1 MGRTQ
6 IAAVLLLTT
15 VLTGA
20 RCAVA
25 GQAPSAASDPDI
37 PISHQDRVY
46 SAEQYSN
53 TVSVTDPV
61 DNKLLGTIRLGDP
74 LPANF
79 SPLYKGQVLVHG
91 MGFSPDHRTIAVV
104 AIGSNAVNFIDTATN
119 SVKHVTYIGRSPH
132 EAFFTMDGREV
143 WVVVRGENY
152 VSVLDG
158 TTYEEKTRITVPNG
172 PGMTIFSPDGKY
184 GYVCSSFTPET
195 VVISV
200 TDHKIVGRVP
210 QASPFCPNI
219 AATPDSK
226 QVWFTLKDSGKTQVF
241 NGQPP
246 FEVLK
251 TLDTGPITNHVNIV
265 RNANG
270 MFAYVTIGALN
281 EIKVFRTDNFEQV
294 ATIQVG
300 KLPHGIWPSGD
311 GTRVY
316 VGLEN
321 EDRVAAI
328 DTLKNE
334 VIATNPI
341 GQAPQALVYVPDAVP
356 AVSGDTNTAMTRM
369 MVVPESH
376 GTSNLQPLGVAGQS
390 AQLWL
395 APPGAR
401 KEEKAPT
408 SVSLSDQGLVQV
420 LEAAV
425 SGLEP
430 GKPYLLALAT
440 EPSGTGVLEPLQ
452 GFMTNPAGAAV
463 VNTIGPI
470 RQVVR
475 GEEKIPRRYL
485 VILPG
490 KVDDHRAAVQ
500 VQRE

>member
-1 MGRTQ
+1 MRHTV
-6 IAAVLLLTT
+6 ILAVLLVAINLIG
-15 VLTGA
+15 VRHA
-20 RCAVA
+20 FA
-25 GQAPSAASDPDI
+25 GQAPATASDPDI
-37 PISHQDRVY
+37 PISHQDRIY

-61 DNKLLGTIRLGDP
+61 DNKLVGTIRLGDS
-74 LPANF
+74 LPANL
-79 SPLYKGQVLVHG
+79 SPLYKGQLLVHG

-104 AIGSNAVNFIDTATN
+104 AIGSNAVIFIDTETN
-119 SVKHVTYIGRSPH
+119 SVKHITYVGRSPH
-132 EAFFTMDGREV
+132 EAFYTMDGKEV

-158 TTYEEKTRITVPNG
+158 TTYEEKARIIVPNG

-195 VVISV
+195 EVIAV
-200 TDHKIVGRVP
+200 ADHRIVGRVP

-219 AATPDSK
+219 AVTPDSK
-226 QVWFTLKDSGKTQVF
+226 QVWFTLKDTGKTQVF
-241 NGQPP
+241 DAQPP
-246 FEVLK
+246 FTLLK

-265 RNANG
+265 RNPNG
-270 MFAYVTIGALN
+270 MFAYVTIGGLN
-281 EIKVFRTDNFEQV
+281 EIKVFRTDNFELV
-294 ATIQVG
+294 ATIPVG

-321 EDRVAAI
+321 EDKVAAI

-334 VIATNPI
+334 VIATSPI

-356 AVSGDTNTAMTRM
+356 AVSGDLNAAMTRM
-369 MVVPESH
+369 MVVPEGL
-376 GTSNLQPLGVAGQS
+376 GTNNLQPLGIAGQS
-390 AQLWL
+390 TELWL
-395 APPGAR
+395 VPPGAK
-401 KEEKAPT
+401 KEAKAPT

-425 SGLEP
+425 TGLEP
-430 GKPYLLALAT
+430 GKPYLLALAS

-463 VNTIGPI
+463 VNAIGPI
-470 RQVVR
+470 RQLVR
-475 GEEKIPRRYL
+475 GEDKAPRRYL

-490 KVDDHRAAVQ
+490 APDTHGAPVQ

>member
-1 MGRTQ
+1 MRRN
-6 IAAVLLLTT
+6 IIVT
-15 VLTGA
+15 VLFVATGLVGVRYA
-20 RCAVA
+20 FA
-25 GQAPSAASDPDI
+25 GQAPAAASDPDI

-61 DNKLLGTIRLGDP
+61 DNKLVGTIRLGDP
-74 LPANF
+74 LPASL
-79 SPLYKGQVLVHG
+79 SPLYKGQLLVHG

-119 SVKHVTYIGRSPH
+119 SVKHITYVGRSPH
-132 EAFFTMDGREV
+132 EAFYTMDGREV

-195 VVISV
+195 EVITV
-200 TDHKIVGRVP
+200 ADHKIVGKVP

-226 QVWFTLKDSGKTQVF
+226 QVWFTLKDTGKTQVF
-241 NGQPP
+241 DGQPP
-246 FEVLK
+246 FALLK

-270 MFAYVTIGALN
+270 MFAYVTIGGLN
-281 EIKVFRTDNFEQV
+281 QIKVFRTDNFEQA
-294 ATIQVG
+294 ATIPVG

-321 EDRVAAI
+321 EDKVAAI
-328 DTLKNE
+328 DTLKNA
-334 VIATNPI
+334 VIATSPI
-341 GQAPQALVYVPDAVP
+341 GQAPQALVYVPN
-356 AVSGDTNTAMTRM
+356 AVSAPSSDHNSAMTTM
-369 MVVPESH
+369 MVVPEGL

-395 APPGAR
+395 APPGAK

-408 SVSLSDQGLVQV
+408 SVSLSDQGLVQM

-425 SGLEP
+425 TGLEP
-430 GKPYLLALAT
+430 GKPYLLALSS
-440 EPSGTGVLEPLQ
+440 EPAGTGVLEPLQ
-452 GFMTNPAGAAV
+452 GFMTNPAGAAI
-463 VNTIGPI
+463 VNAIGPI
-470 RQVVR
+470 RQLVR
-475 GEEKIPRRYL
+475 GEDQAPRRYL
-485 VILPG
+485 VILTGTPDNHG
-490 KVDDHRAAVQ
+490 AAVQ
-500 VQRE
+500 VQKE

>member
-1 MGRTQ
+1 MQRCLILT
-6 IAAVLLLTT
+6 ALLLATAL
-15 VLTGA
+15 VGA
-20 RCAVA
+20 RHAVA
-25 GQAPSAASDPDI
+25 GQAPAAASDPDI

-61 DNKLLGTIRLGDP
+61 DNKLVGTIRLGDP
-74 LPANF
+74 LPANL
-79 SPLYKGQVLVHG
+79 SPLYKGQLLVHG

-226 QVWFTLKDSGKTQVF
+226 QVSFTLKDSGKTQVF

-294 ATIQVG
+294 ATIPVG
-300 KLPHGIWPSGD
+300 KLAHGIWPSGD
-311 GTRVY
+311 GRRVY
-316 VGLEN
+316 VGLDN
-321 EDRVAAI
+321 ADGMAAI
-328 DTLKNE
+328 DTLTNRL
-334 VIATNPI
+334 IATSPV
-341 GQAPQALVYVPDAVP
+341 GQAPQAITYVPDAVP
-356 AVSGDTNTAMTRM
+356 EGD
-369 MVVPESH
+369 
-376 GTSNLQPLGVAGQS
+376 GTQGLQQLGVAGQTAHLMLGPMEGRKTVGS
-390 AQLWL
+390 AG
-395 APPGAR
+395 GAGS
-401 KEEKAPT
+401 EDKAPT
-408 SVSLSDQGLVQV
+408 SVSLFDQGLIQV
-420 LEAAV
+420 LQASV
-425 SGLEP
+425 TGLEP
-430 GKPYLLALAT
+430 RQPYILALSH
-440 EPSGTGVLEPLQ
+440 ERNGEGPVEPLVA
-452 GFMTNPAGAAV
+452 FMTNPAGSAI
-463 VNTIGPI
+463 VNATGAI
-470 RQVVR
+470 RQVVH
-475 GEEKIPRRYL
+475 GEDKIQRRYL
-485 VILPG
+485 VIADGHADKPG
-490 KVDDHRAAVQ
+490 PIGQIQLK
-500 VQRE
+500 

>member
-1 MGRTQ
+1 MGRSS
-6 IAAVLLLTT
+6 IVAILSLTT
-15 VLTGA
+15 ALMGA
-20 RCAVA
+20 RYAVA
-25 GQAPSAASDPDI
+25 GQAPAAASDPDI

-61 DNKLLGTIRLGDP
+61 DNKLLGAIHLGDP
-74 LPANF
+74 LPANL
-79 SPLYKGQVLVHG
+79 SPLYKGQLLVHG

-119 SVKHVTYIGRSPH
+119 SVKHVTYVGRSPH
-132 EAFFTMDGREV
+132 EALFTRDGREV
-143 WVVVRGENY
+143 WVSVRGENY

-158 TTYEEKTRITVPNG
+158 TTYAEKTRITVPNG

-195 VVISV
+195 VVITV
-200 TDHKIVGRVP
+200 ADHKIVGRVP

-226 QVWFTLKDSGKTQVF
+226 QVWFTLKDIGKTQVF
-241 NGQPP
+241 DGQPP
-246 FEVLK
+246 FALLK
-251 TLDTGPITNHVNIV
+251 ILDTGPISNHDNIV

-270 MFAYVTIGALN
+270 MFAYVTIGGLN
-281 EIKVFRTDNFEQV
+281 EVKVFRTDNFEQV
-294 ATIQVG
+294 ATIPTG

-311 GTRVY
+311 GRRVY

-321 EDRVAAI
+321 EDKVAAI

-334 VIATNPI
+334 VIATSPV

-356 AVSGDTNTAMTRM
+356 AASGATNSARTI
-369 MVVPESH
+369 
-376 GTSNLQPLGVAGQS
+376 NLQPLGVAGQS

-395 APPGAR
+395 APSGAK

-425 SGLEP
+425 TGLEP

-440 EPSGTGVLEPLQ
+440 EPSGAGALQPLQ
-452 GFMTNPAGAAV
+452 GFMTNPAGAAI
-463 VNTIGPI
+463 VNAIGPI

-490 KVDDHRAAVQ
+490 TPDNHGAAVQ